1 MKTQTIT
8 SFFAED
14 HDRLDKLFAQWQ
26 AQKHVDFPVAKNAF
40 REFLMGLRRHIDWEE
55 KILFP
60 VFDQKTGLSGNGP
73 TAVMREEHREIKRV
87 LENMHEFVRGGDIH
101 TDRLEGALLAVLKEH
116 NMKEENILYPA
127 LDSMTDDEERR
138 KIFTEIERISESD
151 GSSACCCGFQGE

>member
-8 SFFAED
+8 VFFAED
-14 HDRLDKLFAQWQ
+14 HDRLDKLFMEWQ
-26 AQKHVDFPVAKNAF
+26 TKKHVDFPAAKKAF

-60 VFDQKTGLSGNGP
+60 VFDRNAGFPGQGP

-101 TDRLEGALLAVLKEH
+101 TDRLEAALPTVLKEH
-116 NMKEENILYPA
+116 NTKEENILYPA
-127 LDSMTDDEERR
+127 LDTVTSDEERE
-138 KIFTEIERISESD
+138 KIFTEIQRISVND
-151 GSSACCCGFQGE
+151 GTLGSCCGLKAE